1 MRVITLN
8 YDPLDCTCWFP
19 GSSLYCEYCDSV
31 CDAALADFEA
41 GVGDWTI
48 VGASDEYSEAEEA
61 AHAAALAEFF
71 EEGST
76 PEEFWDTP
84 ESGLSA
90 LTNYMSSFPEG
101 EAPWRS
107 VRPSRSS
114 ASKTNRKQKSLIPAL
129 PFVKDR
135 FCCSCSSISSELYC
149 AYCNIV
155 CDHALFDFEADIG
168 QWVFFGRSD
177 FSVSE
182 EARCWV
188 ALDQLYREERPITP
202 PPVPPRSPSP
212 DPFQALL
219 DDPPEVDIPWS
230 VPRPP
235 FCEGT
240 CVCGF

>member
-48 VGASDEYSEAEEA
+48 KSTPRPRKRP
-61 AHAAALAEFF
+61 AAALAEFF
-71 EEGST
+71 EEGSP

-114 ASKTNRKQKSLIPAL
+114 ASKTNRKQKKP
-129 PFVKDR
+129 
-135 FCCSCSSISSELYC
+135 YT
-149 AYCNIV
+149 
-155 CDHALFDFEADIG
+155 
-168 QWVFFGRSD
+168 RST
-177 FSVSE
+177 V
-182 EARCWV
+182 RK
-188 ALDQLYREERPITP
+188 R
-202 PPVPPRSPSP
+202 
-212 DPFQALL
+212 
-219 DDPPEVDIPWS
+219 
-230 VPRPP
+230 
-235 FCEGT
+235 
-240 CVCGF
+240 